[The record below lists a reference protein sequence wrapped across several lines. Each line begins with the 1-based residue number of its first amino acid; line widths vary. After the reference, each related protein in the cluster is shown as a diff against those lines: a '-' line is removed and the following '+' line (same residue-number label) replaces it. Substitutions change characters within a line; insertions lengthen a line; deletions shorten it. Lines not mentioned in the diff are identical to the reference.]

1 MATKTGPRPFA
12 VPNTPPRRGSLWGK
26 LWWILIVA
34 FFLVIV
40 LPAILA
46 EMITDWMW
54 FGSQGLAEVY
64 TTRLWLGVGVFFGA
78 SILSALLLYLNWR
91 LAWSFAR
98 RPAEF
103 EGQQES
109 IPPRLVR
116 WIILGAAAIIGLFFG
131 LSMADEWPTILLY
144 LNSVPFAQTD
154 PIFNNDIG
162 FYVFGLPLF
171 RLLRGWLVALV
182 VISAIGTAIIYAV
195 GAVPQLGRRLADMQR
210 RATLPGQRPS
220 SGADGAFSM
229 LDAFD
234 GRAGAHL
241 SVLVALFL
249 GLIGFGYWLDRYDL
263 LYASGGV
270 AYGAGYTDVNARLPA
285 YNIMMFVAAIMAV
298 LLLVNIRFR
307 TWKLLA
313 GAVGVWLLAF
323 VLVGGVYPW
332 FVQQF
337 QVKPSESRL
346 ETPYIE
352 HNIAATRQAY
362 GLDKFSEREVPA
374 VQSITPQQVR
384 ENSNLVRNIRL
395 WDYRPLQDTFRQLQV
410 IRPYYTFNEPD
421 IDRYTI
427 NGRLQQ
433 VMLSAREINIAGLG
447 AQQATWENQ
456 HFRYTHGYGAVVSP
470 VNEIV
475 GEGLPRLL
483 VRDIPPVTDVPE
495 LRMDRPEIYYGE
507 ATDEYVF
514 VNSQAIEEFDYPSGD
529 DNVTTRYQGEGGVAV
544 SDFFT
549 RLLFAVRFGDG
560 NIMLTPYITEGTRVL
575 FHRNIQNMVRT
586 LAPFLA
592 YDGDPYVVI
601 ADGKL
606 YWIQDA
612 YSYTDRYPYS
622 TPDSGINYIRNSVKV
637 VIDTYNGNAVFYV
650 SDPTDPIVQAYRG
663 IFPQL
668 FSDIERMP
676 ESLRSHL
683 RYPEDLINIQA
694 RVYSTYHMTNP
705 VVFYS
710 KEDVW
715 AIPQGPEDTS
725 IVPPEAY
732 YVNMQLPNDPK
743 EGFMIIQPFTPRGRD
758 NMIAWMAA
766 KSDGEDY
773 GEVEVIRYPKQQLIY
788 GPRQIEARIDQDPII
803 SQQLTLWRSSG
814 SQVVRGN
821 LLTVPISNTVL
832 YAEPLFLQATT
843 GRFPELKRVIVATG
857 DSVGIGADLN
867 SALEVAFKLRPGEI
881 VGADGG
887 GQPSGTPVPGA
898 TPPPGGT
905 PSVRSPSEITA
916 SALEHYNRA
925 QQALQ
930 ENDWATYGRE
940 QELMKRDLDEL
951 ARTYGVVTP
960 TIPAGP
966 TPPPSTPSP

>member
-1 MATKTGPRPFA
+1 MATKTGPRP
-12 VPNTPPRRGSLWGK
+12 VSRPDTPPRRGSLWSK

-34 FFLVIV
+34 FFLLIV

-64 TTRLWLGVGVFFGA
+64 TTRLWLAVGVFFGA
-78 SILSALLLYLNWR
+78 GILSALLLYLNWR
-91 LAWSFAR
+91 LAWRFAR
-98 RPAEF
+98 PAALF
-103 EGQQES
+103 EGQQETV
-109 IPPRLVR
+109 PPRHVR
-116 WIILGAAAIIGLFFG
+116 GIILGASAIIGLFFG
-131 LSMADEWPTILLY
+131 LNMAGEWPTILLY
-144 LNSVPFAQTD
+144 LNSIPFGQTD
-154 PIFNNDIG
+154 PIFNNDIS

-182 VISAIGTAIIYAV
+182 VISTIGTVVIYAIGAIPGI
-195 GAVPQLGRRLADMQR
+195 GRRLGDLQR
-210 RATLPGQRPS
+210 RAGVPGTRPVPDTA
-220 SGADGAFSM
+220 GGAFS
-229 LDAFD
+229 LLGAFD

-263 LYASGGV
+263 LYSGEGV

-313 GAVGVWLLAF
+313 GAVGVWLVAF

-337 QVKPSESRL
+337 QVKPSESVL
-346 ETPYIE
+346 ERPYI
-352 HNIAATRQAY
+352 HNNITATRQAF
-362 GLDKFSEREVPA
+362 GLDKFREREVPA
-374 VQSITPQQVR
+374 VQSVTPQQIR
-384 ENSNLVRNIRL
+384 ENANLVSNIRL

-421 IDRYTI
+421 IDRYTL
-427 NGRLQQ
+427 GGTLQQ

-447 AQQATWENQ
+447 AQQNTWENQ

-475 GEGLPRLL
+475 GEGLPKLL
-483 VRDIPPVTDVPE
+483 VRDIPPVAEAPE
-495 LRMDRPEIYYGE
+495 LQMTRPEIYYGE

-514 VNSQAIEEFDYPSGD
+514 VNSQAIEEFDYPRGD
-529 DNVTTRYQGEGGVAV
+529 DNATTRYQGDGGVEV
-544 SDFFT
+544 SNFFT
-549 RLLFAVRFGDG
+549 RLLFAIRFGDG
-560 NIMLTPYITEGTRVL
+560 NVMLTPYITEGTRVL
-575 FHRNIQNMVRT
+575 FHRNIQNMVET

-592 YDGDPYVVI
+592 YDGDPYAVI

-612 YSYTDRYPYS
+612 FTYTDRYPYS
-622 TPDSGINYIRNSVKV
+622 TPDSGVNYIRNSVKV
-637 VIDTYNGNAVFYV
+637 VIDAYNGNAVYYV
-650 SDPTDPIVQAYRG
+650 ADPTDPIVRAYRG

-668 FSDIERMP
+668 FSDMDGMP
-676 ESLRSHL
+676 ASLRAHL

-705 VVFYS
+705 TVFYS

-715 AIPQGPEDTS
+715 AIPASGDDTS
-725 IVPPEAY
+725 LVPPEAY
-732 YVNMQLPNDPK
+732 YVNMQLPSDPR

-766 KSDGEDY
+766 KSDGEEY
-773 GEVEVIRYPKQQLIY
+773 GQVEVIRYPKQQTIY
-788 GPRQIEARIDQDPII
+788 GPRQIEARIDQDPVI

-814 SQVVRGN
+814 SDVLRGN

-832 YAEPLFLQATT
+832 YVEPLFLKATN
-843 GRFPELKRVIVATG
+843 GSFPELKRVIVATG

-881 VGADGG
+881 VGADNG
-887 GQPSGTPVPGA
+887 GQPVATPVPGA

-905 PSVRSPSEITA
+905 PSARSAAQITA
-916 SALEHYNRA
+916 SALDHYSRA
-925 QQALQ
+925 QQALKD
-930 ENDWATYGRE
+930 NDWTTYGRE
-940 QELMKRDLDEL
+940 QDAMKRDLDEL
-951 ARTYGVVTP
+951 ARTYGVPTP
-960 TIPAGP
+960 TVPSSPSP
-966 TPPPSTPSP
+966 TPTP

>member
-1 MATKTGPRPFA
+1 MATRTGTRPTPRPGA
-12 VPNTPPRRGSLWGK
+12 QSPRGSIWGK
-26 LWWILIVA
+26 LWWVLIIA

-40 LPAILA
+40 LPIILA
-46 EMITDWMW
+46 DMITDWMW

-64 TTRLWLGVGVFFGA
+64 TTRLWLAIGVFFA
-78 SILSALLLYLNWR
+78 SGILTALLLYLNWR
-91 LAWSFAR
+91 IAWSFAR
-98 RPAEF
+98 PSAVY
-103 EGQQES
+103 EGQQEPVS
-109 IPPRLVR
+109 PRIVR
-116 WIILGAAAIIGLFFG
+116 AIILGVSLFLGLIFG
-131 LSMADEWPTILLY
+131 LNMAGEWPTILLY
-144 LNSVPFAQTD
+144 LNGVPFGQAD
-154 PIFNNDIG
+154 PIFNNDIS

-171 RLLRGWLVALV
+171 RLLRGWLVGLV
-182 VISAIGTAIIYAV
+182 IIAAIGTAIIYAL
-195 GAVPQLGRRLADMQR
+195 GAMPNIGRRLTEMQR
-210 RATLPGQRPS
+210 RAGVPGSRS
-220 SGADGAFSM
+220 RSDSDGTFS
-229 LDAFD
+229 LLGAFD
-234 GRAGAHL
+234 GRAGVHVSIL
-241 SVLVALFL
+241 LALFL

-263 LYASGGV
+263 LYSGGGV
-270 AYGAGYTDVNARLPA
+270 AFGAGYTDVNARLPA
-285 YNIMMFVAAIMAV
+285 YNIMMFVAAVMAV

-346 ETPYIE
+346 ELPYIE

-362 GLDKFSEREVPA
+362 GLDSFRELDVPA
-374 VQSITPQQVR
+374 VQSITPPQVR
-384 ENSNLVRNIRL
+384 QNANLVSNIRL

-421 IDRYTI
+421 IDRYVI
-427 NGRLQQ
+427 DGQLQQ
-433 VMLSAREINIAGLG
+433 VMLAGREINIAGLG

-495 LRMDRPEIYYGE
+495 LQMTRPEIYYGE
-507 ATDEYVF
+507 ATDNYIF

-529 DNVTTRYQGEGGVAV
+529 DNKTTRYQGDGGVDV
-544 SDFFT
+544 SSFFN
-549 RLLFAVRFGDG
+549 RLLFAIRFGDG
-560 NIMLTPYITEGTRVL
+560 NVMLTPYITEGTRVL
-575 FHRNIQNMVRT
+575 FHRNIHDMVRT

-592 YDGDPYVVI
+592 YDGDPYLVI

-606 YWIQDA
+606 YWMQDA
-612 YSYTDRYPYS
+612 YTYSDRYPYS
-622 TPDSGINYIRNSVKV
+622 TPDSGVNYIRNSVKV
-637 VIDTYNGNAVFYV
+637 VIDAYNGKAVFYV
-650 SDPTDPIVQAYRG
+650 ADPTDPMVRAYRG

-668 FSDIERMP
+668 FSDMDAMP
-676 ESLRSHL
+676 ASLRAHV

-705 VVFYS
+705 LVFYS

-715 AIPQGPEDTS
+715 AIPGATDDTTL
-725 IVPPEAY
+725 VPPEAY
-732 YVNMQLPNDPK
+732 YVNMQLPDDPR

-766 KSDGEDY
+766 KSDGDEY
-773 GEVEVIRYPKQQLIY
+773 GEVEVIRYPKQQTVY
-788 GPRQIEARIDQDPII
+788 GPRQIEARIDQDPVI

-814 SQVVRGN
+814 SDVIRGN

-832 YAEPLFLQATT
+832 YVEPLFLRATN
-843 GRFPELKRVIVATG
+843 GSFPELKRVIVATN

-887 GQPSGTPVPGA
+887 QPAPTPVPGS

-905 PSVRSPSEITA
+905 PSVRTPGEITA
-916 SALEHYNRA
+916 SALDHYNRA
-925 QQALQ
+925 QEALKN
-930 ENDWATYGRE
+930 NDWATYGRE
-940 QELMKRDLDEL
+940 QEAMKRDLDEL
-951 ARTYGVVTP
+951 ARSYGVPAPTVPANPTATP
-960 TIPAGP
+960 
-966 TPPPSTPSP
+966 